1 MRQSVKITIQDEKT
15 KRVLSSYS
23 SGYEIESTTTCS
35 ELKKQIRES
44 INVPGEEVSQILW
57 SNNKEVQDE
66 KTIPNNT
73 KLDYV
78 LLIQRKES
86 ETPIFNPFG

>member
-1 MRQSVKITIQDEKT
+1 MRKLIKITIQTEDK
-15 KRVLSSYS
+15 KRIISTY
-23 SGYEIESTTTCS
+23 GANFEIEDTTTCS
-35 ELKKQIRES
+35 ELKKQIRET
-44 INVPGEEVSQILW
+44 INYPCEEVSQILW

-78 LLIQRKES
+78 L
-86 ETPIFNPFG
+86 